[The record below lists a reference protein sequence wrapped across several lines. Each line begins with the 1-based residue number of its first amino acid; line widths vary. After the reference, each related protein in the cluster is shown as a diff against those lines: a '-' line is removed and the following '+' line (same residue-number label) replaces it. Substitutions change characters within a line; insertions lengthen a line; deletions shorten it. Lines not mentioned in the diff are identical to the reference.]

1 MKQLFSRMQRWN
13 VLNDKGEYYVLAS
26 GAQIARLY
34 KGDTNGELST
44 GDQVEA
50 ISWFDEEGN
59 KRLDVHLPNVEE
71 EGFAWLAVV
80 TSDADR
86 GIEVAVD
93 ERWKAPVERHDYLQD
108 EAYWPAPGEFLF
120 VHLEYTAGG
129 LRAFPASEDDVQ
141 QVMAPAPADLH
152 HSWVN
157 ATVYS
162 SPPFG
167 AFLLTADRYKI
178 FVHESDWTHRPHVGE
193 KLKVRVTH
201 RQEDGSLNAS
211 MYPPKEVAI
220 GEDARLLLE
229 RIEQEGGTLPFG
241 DRSSPETIRK
251 EFGLSKAAFKR
262 AVGSLLKEKRIR
274 QENNTLIL
282 EPSEEQTD

>member
-34 KGDTNGELST
+34 KEDVSRELSS
-44 GDQVEA
+44 GEQVEA
-50 ISWFDEEGN
+50 ISWFDGAGN
-59 KRLDVHLPNVEE
+59 KRLDVHLPDVQEE
-71 EGFAWLAVV
+71 VFMWRKVV
-80 TSDADR
+80 TSDADH

-93 ERWKAPVERHDYLQD
+93 DRWKAPVERHDYLQD
-108 EAYWPAPGEFLF
+108 ETYWPGPGENLF
-120 VHLEYTAGG
+120 VHLEYTASG
-129 LRAFPASEDDVQ
+129 LKAFPASENDVQ
-141 QVMAPAPADLH
+141 HLMAPAPADLH
-152 HSWVN
+152 HAWVN

-178 FVHESDWTHRPHVGE
+178 FVHESEWTHRPRVGE
-193 KLKVRVTH
+193 ELKVRITH

-220 GEDARLLLE
+220 GSDAQLLLE
-229 RIEQEGGTLPFG
+229 RLQQADGTLPFG
-241 DRSSPETIRK
+241 DRSSPEAIRK

-262 AVGSLLKEKRIR
+262 AVGALLKDQRIR

-282 EPSEEQTD
+282 ESSEKRTD